1 MIKEKYI
8 DAIKSRVDICQ
19 LVMDLCPGTKLLKA
33 GQNRK
38 KCCCV
43 FHGDKS
49 PSLMLDTALNRY
61 KCFGCG
67 KGGDVITFVEDFK
80 GFNFVDA
87 VKITIHCIF
96 DFICNSFC
104 MSFDKPFHLS
114 KGIILCYGEK
124 GNQYHHLILQ
134 LPTYAFSLF
143 AQ

>member
-87 VKITIHCIF
+87 VKF
-96 DFICNSFC
+96 LL
-104 MSFDKPFHLS
+104 K
-114 KGIILCYGEK
+114 
-124 GNQYHHLILQ
+124 QYC
-134 LPTYAFSLF
+134 PDVDTSD
-143 AQ
+143 

>member
-87 VKITIHCIF
+87 VKF
-96 DFICNSFC
+96 LL
-104 MSFDKPFHLS
+104 K
-114 KGIILCYGEK
+114 
-124 GNQYHHLILQ
+124 QYCPDVDTSDLEGHPDQRLRQQPEQGHAHHRL
-134 LPTYAFSLF
+134 
-143 AQ
+143 

>member
-49 PSLMLDTALNRY
+49 PSLMLDTALIRY

-87 VKITIHCIF
+87 VKFLLKQYCPDVDTSDLEAKLTPEEEAF
-96 DFICNSFC
+96 QQYVKSC
-104 MSFDKPFHLS
+104 MEVSS
-114 KGIILCYGEK
+114 M
-124 GNQYHHLILQ
+124 Q
-134 LPTYAFSLF
+134 
-143 AQ
+143 